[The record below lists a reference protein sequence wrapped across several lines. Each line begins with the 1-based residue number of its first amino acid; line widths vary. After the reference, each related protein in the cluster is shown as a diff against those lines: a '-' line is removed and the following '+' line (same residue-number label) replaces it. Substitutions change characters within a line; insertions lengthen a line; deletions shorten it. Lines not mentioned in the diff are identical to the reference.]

1 MFNSNWDPLCLA
13 IGFSKR
19 NIIVRTSGGKIY
31 IRRKIHAMKVDHGR
45 TLPLC
50 MCTQIWLQK
59 ISVQLEVRSSVSSF
73 LLFVFFY
80 IFPFYLP
87 QPDILFFS
95 KPSIIVH
102 TFFGKKKIYLLYSIV
117 WNCPQGCG
125 CKCHSINTFQHYHLG
140 NIHYYL
146 LRKKN

>member
-50 MCTQIWLQK
+50 MCTQIWIQK

-102 TFFGKKKIYLLYSIV
+102 TFFGKKKSIYFTPLFETVRRVVAVSATALIRFSITI
-117 WNCPQGCG
+117 WG
-125 CKCHSINTFQHYHLG
+125 IYTIIY
-140 NIHYYL
+140 
-146 LRKKN
+146 